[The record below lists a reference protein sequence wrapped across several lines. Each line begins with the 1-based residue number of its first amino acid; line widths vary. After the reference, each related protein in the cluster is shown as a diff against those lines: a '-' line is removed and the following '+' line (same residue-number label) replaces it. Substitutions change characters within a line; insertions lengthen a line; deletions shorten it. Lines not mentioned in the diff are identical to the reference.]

1 VRILDLHY
9 LRIFYEVAKE
19 CSFTKAAQNLYIN
32 QSAVSI
38 QVKKFEEIL
47 GTKLFDRSS
56 KKIKLTYSG
65 EALYKMS
72 EEIFQKVKRVE
83 KEIARIIDVDRSKIS
98 IGATTV
104 IGESLLPKLMK
115 EFSKIYNEIEYDVV
129 LASKKVIL
137 EGLREGDIDVAIID
151 ETHITDANLEMIE
164 VGKYPLCLVSSKDYR
179 DIKEVVNTPLIVRR
193 KILKHNEAVS
203 VLENTHQIEFTK
215 HIPISG
221 SLSVI
226 KSFIREGIGNA
237 VLPYYA
243 VYEEINNGEFKII
256 EKIDSVSDGYQIA
269 ITKDKRSLLEII
281 KFINFT
287 KNFKII

>member
-1 VRILDLHY
+1 LDLHY

>member
-1 VRILDLHY
+1 MDLHY

>member
-1 VRILDLHY
+1 MDLHY

-19 CSFTKAAQNLYIN
+19 CSFTKAAHNLYIN

-38 QVKKFEEIL
+38 QVKKFEELL

-65 EALYKMS
+65 EVLYKMS
-72 EEIFQKVKRVE
+72 EDIFQKVKRVE
-83 KEIARIIDVDRSKIS
+83 KEMARIVEVDRARIS

-104 IGESLLPKLMK
+104 IGEPLLPKLMK
-115 EFSKIYNEIEYDVV
+115 EFSKIYQEIEYDVV
-129 LASKKVIL
+129 IASKKEVL
-137 EGLREGDIDVAIID
+137 EKLRDGDIDVAIID
-151 ETHITDANLEMIE
+151 ETHITDVNLEIID
-164 VGKYPLCLVSSKDYR
+164 VGKFPLCLVSARDYR
-179 DIKEVVNTPLIVRR
+179 DIKEVADTPLIVR
-193 KILKHNEAVS
+193 KQILKHNEAVTAI
-203 VLENTHQIEFTK
+203 ENNHEIEFKTK
-215 HIPISG
+215 IPISG

-226 KSFIREGIGNA
+226 KSFVREGVGNV
-237 VLPYYA
+237 VLPYYT
-243 VYEEINNGEFKII
+243 VYEEIKSGEFKVI
-256 EKIDSVSDGYQIA
+256 EKVSEVSDGYQIA